1 MCAHTL
7 LCLTI
12 YAAMKTRHITLLLGL
27 ALLGLQCQSPT
38 GEGDRS
44 GNGFRSVPAKTSR
57 VAFVNQIVEDEEN
70 NVLNYEYF
78 YNGGGV
84 AVGDLNQDGRPDLY
98 FTANMGPNSLYLNEG
113 DWSFREVTEAA
124 RVAGRDNGWNTG
136 VTIVDINAD
145 GLLDIYVCYSGDGP
159 EDERRNELYVNQG
172 NNEEGIPTFV
182 EQAADYGLDLPAH
195 TTQALFFDYDRD
207 NDLDVYLLNHS
218 TEDFQSFDATYVKNI
233 SDEFAGDK
241 LLRNDSG
248 SFTEV
253 TEAAGIKNTPLGFG
267 LGVAAADING
277 DGWLDLY
284 ISNDYI
290 EEDYLY
296 INQQDGTF
304 RDELKEQIGHIS
316 HFSMG
321 SNIADINNDA
331 HPDILSLDML
341 PEDNR
346 RQKLLYGPDTYEKYQ
361 SMLRNGFY
369 HQIMR
374 NMLQLNNGDGT
385 FSEIGQ
391 LAGISNTDWSWAPV
405 FGDFDNDGWKDL
417 FISNGY
423 LRDYTNRDF
432 VSYYADQRIKAQR
445 GQPADGLMDIISRME
460 STKTP
465 NYMFRNRGDLTFE
478 DKSDGWGFAEPILT
492 QGAARADLDGDGD
505 LDLIL
510 NNINEPASL
519 LENQISKGHYLL
531 LDLRMQEGSNPF
543 AIGARVDIRSGGQR
557 QIVDHL
563 PTQGFQSAMH
573 TPVHLGL
580 GDNDTV
586 DTLRVIWPDGTV
598 TLRTGVAADQVVT
611 ITKEQE
617 RKIQWSPTTYPT
629 LFSESENPLAY
640 EHQENNEVDFKQ
652 QTLLPW
658 GISYQG
664 PASVQADFTG
674 DGLADLFLGGAKR
687 QAGRIIKQMPD
698 GTWIDTRQP
707 ALTKHLIMEDTDAL
721 AFDAEGDGD
730 LDLYVASGGYHFLPE
745 DLALQDRLYLNDGN
759 GNFTH
764 SKGALPPMLTS
775 TGAVAAHDIDDDGDP
790 DLFVGGRLIPGQ
802 YPKVPASYLL
812 RNEGDGTFTDVTRD
826 QAPELL
832 EAGLVTDAIWE
843 DADGD
848 GTADLIVAGEWM
860 PIMAY
865 GNKNGQLRP
874 IPDAFAQKTEG
885 WWWSL
890 EKADLDGDG
899 DMDLIAGNLGTNTN
913 LKVSADEP
921 ARMYA
926 GDFDENG
933 AVDPLLVH
941 YIQGAPYPFVS
952 RDNLFGQLP
961 GQKKKFTTYEAYSEA
976 TIGDILTPEQ
986 EQAADIY
993 SVHQGASVW
1002 IENEGGGRWTPRPL
1016 PVIAQAA
1023 PVFTILP
1030 KDLNGDGHT
1039 DLILAGNLADTRPT
1053 MGPWDANYGQVLL
1066 NDGKGSFSYLPQ
1078 DRSGL
1083 HVIGDV
1089 RSMEWIER
1097 DGDIH
1102 LLFLRNNQ
1110 APVWY
1115 RYNKEQAFTA
1125 NK

>member
-1 MCAHTL
+1 
-7 LCLTI
+7 
-12 YAAMKTRHITLLLGL
+12 MKTCHIPLTLGL
-27 ALLGLQCQSPT
+27 VLLGLQCQSPT
-38 GEGDRS
+38 GEGGRS
-44 GNGFRSVPAKTSR
+44 GSDFRSVPARTSQ
-57 VAFVNQIVEDEEN
+57 VQFVNTIVESEEK

-84 AVGDLNQDGRPDLY
+84 AVGDLNQDGRHDLY
-98 FTANMGPNSLYLNEG
+98 FTANMGPNALYLNEG
-113 DWSFREVTEAA
+113 DWSFRDVTTTA
-124 RVAGRDNGWNTG
+124 RVAGRENGWNTG
-136 VTIVDINAD
+136 VTMVDINAD

-172 NNEEGIPTFV
+172 TNEAGIPTFV
-182 EQAADYGLDLPAH
+182 EQAADYRLDVPAH

-218 TEDFQSFDATYVKNI
+218 TEDFQSFDATYVKSI
-233 SDEFAGDK
+233 SDDVAGDK
-241 LLRNDSG
+241 LLRNDGG

-304 RDELKEQIGHIS
+304 SDQLKEQIGHIS

-391 LAGISNTDWSWAPV
+391 LAGISNTDWSWAPL
-405 FGDFDNDGWKDL
+405 FADFDNDGWKDL

-465 NYMFRNRGDLTFE
+465 NYMYRNRGDLTFE
-478 DKSDGWGFAEPILT
+478 DKSDSWGFAEPILT

-519 LENQISKGHYLL
+519 LENRISNGHYLL
-531 LDLRMQEGSNPF
+531 VDLRIQEGENPF
-543 AIGARVDIRSGGQR
+543 AVGARVDIRAGGQR
-557 QIVDHL
+557 QVVDYL

-573 TPVHLGL
+573 TSVHFGL
-580 GDNDTV
+580 GTETTV
-586 DTLRVIWPDGTV
+586 DTMRVIWPDGTV
-598 TLRTGVAADQVVT
+598 TLRTAIAADQLLT
-611 ITKEQE
+611 ITKEEE
-617 RKIQWSPTTYPT
+617 REIPWSPVSYPT

-640 EHQENNEVDFKQ
+640 VHEENNDIDFKQ
-652 QTLLPW
+652 QSLLPW

-674 DGLADLFLGGAKR
+674 DGLMDLFLGGAKG
-687 QAGRIIKQMPD
+687 QAGRMVKQMSD
-698 GTWIDTRQP
+698 GSWADSRQP
-707 ALTKHLIMEDTDAL
+707 ALAQHLIMEDTDAL
-721 AFDAEGDGD
+721 AFDADGDGD
-730 LDLYVASGGYHFLPE
+730 QDLYVASGGYHFLPQ

-759 GNFTH
+759 GFFIH
-764 SKGALPPMLTS
+764 AKEALPLMRTS
-775 TGAVAAHDIDDDGDP
+775 TGAVAAHDMDDDGDQ

-812 RNEGDGTFTDVTRD
+812 RNEGDGTFTDVTQD

-832 EAGLVTDAIWE
+832 EAGLVTDATWE

-848 GTADLIVAGEWM
+848 GAADLIVAGEWM

-865 GNKNGQLRP
+865 GNKKGQLHP
-874 IPDAFAQKTEG
+874 MPDAFGQKTEG

-899 DMDLIAGNLGTNTN
+899 DMDLVAGNLGTNTN
-913 LKVSADEP
+913 LKVSPDEP

-926 GDFDENG
+926 GDFDDNG

-941 YIQGAPYPFVS
+941 YIQGTPYPFVS

-961 GQKKKFTTYEAYSEA
+961 GQKKTFTTYEAYSDA

-1002 IENEGGGRWTPRPL
+1002 IENEGGGRWTPHPL

-1023 PVFTILP
+1023 PVFAILP
-1030 KDLNGDGHT
+1030 KDVNGDGHT
-1039 DLILAGNLADTRPT
+1039 DLVLAGNLADTRPT

-1066 NDGKGSFSYLPQ
+1066 NDGNGNFSYLPQ

-1083 HVIGDV
+1083 QVIGDV
-1089 RSMEWIER
+1089 RSIEWMER
-1097 DGDIH
+1097 DGNAHI
-1102 LLFLRNNQ
+1102 LFLRNNQ
-1110 APVWY
+1110 APIWY
-1115 RYNKEQAFTA
+1115 RFNSDQAVTA